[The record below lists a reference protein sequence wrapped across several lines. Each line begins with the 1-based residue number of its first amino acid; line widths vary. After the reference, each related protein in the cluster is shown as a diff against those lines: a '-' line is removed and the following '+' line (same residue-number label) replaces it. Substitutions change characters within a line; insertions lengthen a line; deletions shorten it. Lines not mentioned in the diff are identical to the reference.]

1 VVFPLVL
8 VLVGVTLLSVL
19 EPEGSAERIIWR
31 VEEDE
36 GANEEDPAISTLSV
50 VGELEVTPISEDVS
64 TVFSGSDRWL
74 ISSRSWSFIFW
85 FPSNIDSTASC
96 NLARLVSASAAE

>member
-1 VVFPLVL
+1 VAFPLVL

-50 VGELEVTPISEDVS
+50 VGELEVTPIPKPKLMI
-64 TVFSGSDRWL
+64 GRLRW
-74 ISSRSWSFIFW
+74 
-85 FPSNIDSTASC
+85 
-96 NLARLVSASAAE
+96 